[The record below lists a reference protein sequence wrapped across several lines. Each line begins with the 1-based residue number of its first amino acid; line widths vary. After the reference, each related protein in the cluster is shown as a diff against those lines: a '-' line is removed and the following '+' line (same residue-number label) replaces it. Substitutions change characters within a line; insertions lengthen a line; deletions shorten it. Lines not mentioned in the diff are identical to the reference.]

1 MVTDEDSEGEFGGFG
16 GGPPPLYPPAPPSSP
31 TESPV
36 NDGAGG
42 DLEPQVL
49 DLVAVIRAS
58 PQTPPPEPQ
67 TARFKSHVV
76 KLQHFARRF
85 GQFSKFWRL
94 LEGRSILQ
102 ISGVRAD
109 EIDEWVADEQAIELE
124 LKPPQSAVHCG
135 SAHETHCGSYTSCEA
150 LSRKELPPHK
160 HRSMPRLMSDAA

>member
-1 MVTDEDSEGEFGGFG
+1 MNVVTYEDLEGEFGGFG
-16 GGPPPLYPPAPPSSP
+16 GGAPPLYPPPPPSSP

-49 DLVAVIRAS
+49 DLVAVIKAS

-85 GQFSKFWRL
+85 GQFSNFWRL

-109 EIDEWVADEQAIELE
+109 EIDEWMAEEQAIEE
-124 LKPPQSAVHCG
+124 EPKVVQGTEVEASSG
-135 SAHETHCGSYTSCEA
+135 SAFDWAEWDAHPVPEA
-150 LSRKELPPHK
+150 
-160 HRSMPRLMSDAA
+160 